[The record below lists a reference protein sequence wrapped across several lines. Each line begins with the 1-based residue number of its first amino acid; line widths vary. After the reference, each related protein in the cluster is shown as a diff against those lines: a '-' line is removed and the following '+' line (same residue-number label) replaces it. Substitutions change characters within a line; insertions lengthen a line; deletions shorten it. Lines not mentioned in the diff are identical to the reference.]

1 MKRWVVYG
9 LCFVLIGMLTNACS
23 LFSSKEKR
31 TQKLVAKEMEQID
44 WNTLDHY
51 PLFVECDE
59 LMTAETQRSC
69 FEESLVKKLSD
80 GLSAYDLVLE
90 NQVSTVIYIDLLVD
104 MEGKIKVVDMER
116 NPDILAQIPDFN
128 RMIQREVNELP
139 KVEPALKRGVPV
151 NVKFRIPIELNT
163 N

>member
-1 MKRWVVYG
+1 MKRWLVYG
-9 LCFVLIGMLTNACS
+9 FGFLLLGILTNGCS

-31 TQKLVAKEMEQID
+31 TQKLVAKEMEGID

-51 PLFVECDE
+51 PLFDECDE
-59 LMTAETQRSC
+59 LMTAETQRNC
-69 FEESLVKKLSD
+69 FEESLVKKLSE
-80 GLSAYDLVLE
+80 GLAEYDLVLE
-90 NQVSTVIYIDLLVD
+90 DQVSTIIYIDLLVD
-104 MEGKIKVVDMER
+104 MEGTIKVADMER
-116 NPDILAQIPDFN
+116 NPEILAQLPDFN

-151 NVKFRIPIELNT
+151 NVKFRIPIELNS

>member
-1 MKRWVVYG
+1 MSFLLLG
-9 LCFVLIGMLTNACS
+9 VLMSSCS

-51 PLFVECDE
+51 PLFDECDE

-69 FEESLVKKLSD
+69 FEDTLVKKLSE
-80 GLSAYDLVLE
+80 GLASYELE
-90 NQVSTVIYIDLLVD
+90 LQDQVSTFIYIDVLVD
-104 MEGKIKVVDMER
+104 IEGKIRVADMER
-116 NPDILAQIPDFN
+116 NQEILAQLPDFN

-139 KVEPALKRGVPV
+139 QVEPALKRGVPV
-151 NVKFRIPIELNT
+151 NVKFRIPIELNA

>member
-1 MKRWVVYG
+1 MKRWMVYG
-9 LCFVLIGMLTNACS
+9 WCFLLIGMLSSACS

-59 LMTAETQRSC
+59 LMTVETQRSC
-69 FEESLVKKLSD
+69 FEESLVKKLSE
-80 GLSAYDLVLE
+80 GLAEYELVLE
-90 NQVSTVIYIDLLVD
+90 DQVTTVIFIDLLVD

>member
-1 MKRWVVYG
+1 M
-9 LCFVLIGMLTNACS
+9 NACT

-59 LMTAETQRSC
+59 LMTAESQRSC
-69 FEESLVKKLSD
+69 FEDSMVKRLSE
-80 GLSAYDLVLE
+80 GLAEYDLILE
-90 NQVSTVIYIDLLVD
+90 DQVSTVIYIDLLVD
-104 MEGKIKVVDMER
+104 MEGKIKVADMER

-128 RMIQREVNELP
+128 RMIQREINELP
-139 KVEPALKRGVPV
+139 QVEPALKRGVPV